1 MYLHELLHRDG
12 PLGYC
17 TVQVVIHDARHS
29 PTKQETSEINAD
41 YGKRVSVCL
50 CVCMCVCLCVCVV
63 CVCMCVVCLCGIC
76 VWCVYVCD
84 VYMWCV
90 CVCVCFVYVVCVC
103 VCVRVCVEVTQYT
116 GFHSYP
122 YLG

>member
-50 CVCMCVCLCVCVV
+50 CVCVCVV
-63 CVCMCVVCLCGIC
+63 CVCVC
-76 VWCVYVCD
+76 
-84 VYMWCV
+84 CV
-90 CVCVCFVYVVCVC
+90 CVCVWCVC
-103 VCVRVCVEVTQYT
+103 VVYVCGV
-116 GFHSYP
+116 
-122 YLG
+122 